1 MFLRIKGYI
10 HVIRQRKKRLKG
22 RIVDGVV
29 SQQILEVTRAGTT
42 D

>member
-10 HVIRQRKKRLKG
+10 SVIRQRKKRLTG

-29 SQQILEVTRAGTT
+29 AQQI
-42 D
+42 